1 MMLNI
6 NPVRIA
12 GLVLSLGLIYAGFSQ
27 AHASRLDSGA
37 GVKFY
42 LSEGGKQINA
52 LEADKATT
60 NDQKV
65 FQCQPVEKVCNEK
78 TGKCSIKAVK

>member
-1 MMLNI
+1 MI
-6 NPVRIA
+6 NLAKLIGA
-12 GLVLSLGLIYAGFSQ
+12 TLAALSIYAGMNQ

-37 GVKFY
+37 GTKFY

-52 LEADKATT
+52 LEADKETT
-60 NDQKV
+60 NDKKV

-78 TGKCSIKAVK
+78 TGKCTIKAVK

>member
-1 MMLNI
+1 MFA
-6 NPVRIA
+6 VKVVGFVA
-12 GLVLSLGLIYAGFSQ
+12 SLFLIYAGLMAS

-42 LSEGGKQINA
+42 LSADGKQINA
-52 LEADKATT
+52 LEADKEATL
-60 NDQKV
+60 DHKL

-78 TGKCSIKAVK
+78 TGKCTIKAVK